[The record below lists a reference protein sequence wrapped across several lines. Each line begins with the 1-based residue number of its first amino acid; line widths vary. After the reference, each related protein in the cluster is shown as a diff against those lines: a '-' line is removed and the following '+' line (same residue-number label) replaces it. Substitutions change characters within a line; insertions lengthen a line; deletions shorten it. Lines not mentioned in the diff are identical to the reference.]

1 MTSPTMI
8 LEAWLKTADSSSMPE
23 AVSSVSWL
31 MASLGHQD
39 LNTEFS
45 STSDNFATF
54 QTGT

>member
-1 MTSPTMI
+1 MTSPTTI

-45 STSDNFATF
+45 STSDNFPTL